1 MKLSRI
7 THFIAAMLLLTL
19 EAAAQD
25 VNKLYLGDVTG
36 MKSRSVD
43 VPLYVENTNPD
54 VAALQFDIAVPAGV
68 TLSTTSSDC
77 IIDYTRSTD
86 HRMSVRAL
94 TSSESGRTY
103 RIIMLSPMNSKF
115 KANKGKVAT
124 FKASISSTASLEEGM
139 TYPFTVS
146 GAVLSDS
153 LGSNVLTEYQSG
165 SITIGANPD
174 FTISGVQLTGAST
187 VNPQDSV
194 TLKWTVSNAGSAKA
208 QGGFSETVYFVSTVT
223 GEKCQIGTVYHNHE
237 LLESGATL
245 NVETKMAVPRIVGL
259 DGSFKVEVKLTPNK
273 DSGEHAEY
281 QLNNATLFEKV
292 TEHKEA

>member
-19 EAAAQD
+19 EAAAHD

-124 FKASISSTASLEEGM
+124 FKANISSTASLTEGE
-139 TYPFTVS
+139 TYPFTVT

-153 LGSNVLTEYQSG
+153 LGSNVLTAQLAMPCLLCTDGEINTPRLPSYKRKCWAKEQKDLIRVLSLD
-165 SITIGANPD
+165 D
-174 FTISGVQLTGAST
+174 FADTDATHYGLTGSPTQVERIFPPEKNSEHVFWEGNGADLGSK
-187 VNPQDSV
+187 VADL
-194 TLKWTVSNAGSAKA
+194 LKQKK
-208 QGGFSETVYFVSTVT
+208 F
-223 GEKCQIGTVYHNHE
+223 I
-237 LLESGATL
+237 
-245 NVETKMAVPRIVGL
+245 
-259 DGSFKVEVKLTPNK
+259 
-273 DSGEHAEY
+273 
-281 QLNNATLFEKV
+281 
-292 TEHKEA
+292 